1 MKPEVKTLLKRQGY
15 GLIGN
20 HSAVKICSWT
30 KKALTDKGF
39 CYKQKFYGIR
49 SHMCC
54 QMTPAL
60 DYCSNECIFCWR
72 DMQFFNLIMKENID
86 TPEKIIEGS
95 ITEQRRLLN
104 GFGGNSQINKE
115 KYEES
120 QNPMHFA
127 ISLTGEPTVYPK
139 LKELIDELHKKGN
152 STFVVTNGMFP
163 DQLKKINPT
172 QLYVSVTA
180 PNEKLYLEIDKPRVD
195 DAWNKLKDSLKILS
209 KHPRGTIRITLIK
222 GINMIEPEG
231 YSDLIKLADAK
242 FVEVKAYMYVGSSR
256 ERLVLENMP
265 RHNEVAEFASEIGK
279 HCGYKIIDEQKESR
293 VVLLMKEDRKDRIMK
308 F

>member
-15 GLIGN
+15 GLIGD

-30 KKALTDKGF
+30 KKSLNDKGV

-60 DYCSNECIFCWR
+60 DYCSNQCIFCWR
-72 DMQFFNLIMKENID
+72 DMQYFNMLMKDKID
-86 TPEKIIEGS
+86 EPKQIIEES
-95 ITEQRRLLN
+95 VKEQRRLLN
-104 GFGGNSQINKE
+104 GFGGNKTANKK
-115 KYEES
+115 KYKEA
-120 QNPMHFA
+120 QNPMHYA

-139 LKELIDELHKKGN
+139 LKELIDELHKGGN

-180 PNEKLYLEIDKPRVD
+180 PNEQLYLKIDKPQVS
-195 DAWNKLKDSLKILS
+195 DAWNRLKDSLKILS

-222 GINMIEPEG
+222 GINMIEPQG
-231 YSDLIKLADAK
+231 YAELIKLADAK
-242 FVEVKAYMYVGSSR
+242 YVEVKAYMHVGSAR

-265 RHNEVAEFASEIGK
+265 SHAEVIEFANEIGK
-279 HCGYKIIDEQKESR
+279 TCGYKIIDDQKESR
-293 VVLLMKEDRKDRIMK
+293 AVLLMKEDRKDRIMK